1 MEHGRAKNRKRKM
14 VIRPVTIDLTDD
26 EPSCVVDLT
35 ESDDVPPVAEPSP
48 AAAPASATPAA
59 PSSTRDCPVCMDAVG
74 TEGPITALGCFHIF
88 CRPCI
93 ARCITTQLERHRS
106 PDCPVCKRLIPPEE
120 QRTCG
125 VEPSDAAGGPAAYG
139 PAIDM
144 FAVDLEGPGPA
155 DAARLGLMAAFPHA
169 HGRDLHSTPT
179 RTPNLTLALTLALA
193 LPLTLTRRDLH
204 RDPMLL
210 LDQRMQQQRSGRTV
224 IPRRYTHPSASD
236 PSAMP
241 GAGRQLGRASA
252 SASHATSSS
261 SASAWDEQRRGA
273 SAAISFSQRAAN
285 LGARGGPGGGRAGR
299 SARGRARVSWP

>member
-1 MEHGRAKNRKRKM
+1 MEHGRANNRKRKM

-125 VEPSDAAGGPAAYG
+125 VEPSDAAGGSAAYG

-144 FAVDLEGPGPA
+144 FAVDLEGPGPP
-155 DAARLGLMAAFPHA
+155 DAARLGGYADTYVRPGL
-169 HGRDLHSTPT
+169 
-179 RTPNLTLALTLALA
+179 RTVRTGLRAPASCVPYAPGA
-193 LPLTLTRRDLH
+193 QGSLPLGPTHCTPAVRV
-204 RDPMLL
+204 PAFGMPYVP
-210 LDQRMQQQRSGRTV
+210 RTV
-224 IPRRYTHPSASD
+224 TPQ
-236 PSAMP
+236 
-241 GAGRQLGRASA
+241 AG
-252 SASHATSSS
+252 
-261 SASAWDEQRRGA
+261 
-273 SAAISFSQRAAN
+273 
-285 LGARGGPGGGRAGR
+285 P
-299 SARGRARVSWP
+299 

>member
-155 DAARLGLMAAFPHA
+155 DAARLGLMAAFPNA
-169 HGRDLHSTPT
+169 HG
-179 RTPNLTLALTLALA
+179 
-193 LPLTLTRRDLH
+193 RDLH

-224 IPRRYTHPSASD
+224 IPRRYTHPSSSQ

-252 SASHATSSS
+252 SASHATSSA